1 MIFYKW
7 VNYTMIVDEKI
18 NLITMFTNY
27 QSVFNKKKNE
37 KYKHINYR
45 LKTIILISEMSK
57 NCEKPFFLS
66 LLFGSKR

>member
-1 MIFYKW
+1 
-7 VNYTMIVDEKI
+7 MIVDERI

-45 LKTIILISEMSK
+45 LKTIFLISEMSK
-57 NCEKPFFLS
+57 NCEKLFFLS

>member
-1 MIFYKW
+1 MIA
-7 VNYTMIVDEKI
+7 DEKI

-57 NCEKPFFLS
+57 NCEKPFF
-66 LLFGSKR
+66 FIIVVRIKKMK